1 MSNIIYDYSELRTN
15 GIIPS
20 AVYANGQQVTRLIA
34 NGVDKIH
41 KRASYTINFR
51 CGLEFDLTI
60 SLENSYRDTGGYWNC
75 GEYIPNDVY
84 EGKYVF
90 VRVAPIQGLKK
101 FLLGFYGDGEMRS
114 LGGIY
119 LFNISVAIYDNYGRR
134 VNAEG
139 SKRNWGYLYDIWEF
153 TTGIVSGFG
162 RVDVAA
168 DLKWGDL
175 RWTRDFVGR
184 EHSLTA
190 SGTFTSSGKFMICEE
205 WQSRSQTKQEY

>member
-34 NGVDKIH
+34 NGADKIH
-41 KRASYTINFR
+41 KRAGYAINFR
-51 CGLEFDLTI
+51 CGLKFDLTI

-75 GEYIPNDVY
+75 GEYFPNDVY

-90 VRVAPIQGLKK
+90 VRVAPIQGFEK
-101 FLLGFYGDGEMRS
+101 FLLEFYGDGKMRS

-119 LFNISVAIYDNYGRR
+119 IWSLSAAIYDNYGRR

-139 SKRNWGYLYDIWEF
+139 GKRNWGYLYDIWEF

-162 RVDVAA
+162 RVDVAVS
-168 DLKWGDL
+168 LEWGDL
-175 RWTRDFVGR
+175 RWTENFVGKNYKLAP
-184 EHSLTA
+184 S
-190 SGTFTSSGKFMICEE
+190 SSFTSNGTYNIWGPWE
-205 WQSRSQTKQEY
+205 SRSKTIQEY